1 MDNANEMTIVNKLID
16 DESKY
21 IYDMLKKYSITS
33 NYQELIHDIYMM
45 NYTWDVDS
53 YLSLIHI

>member
-33 NYQELIHDIYMM
+33 N
-45 NYTWDVDS
+45 
-53 YLSLIHI
+53 